1 VKGKKLMVTAILTI
15 FVLALIPK
23 SYTQEDNQIQSFY
36 HHDEAG
42 LVIEIQAPSNTIPGG
57 KLNVSVSVYCY
68 AEGISINYL
77 IIKIFDFKEG
87 REKLPIG
94 TITYVDT
101 NEEAGYNPRFNE
113 TETRTYEIDIPVD
126 VWDITY
132 GEVSCQWEFGGHTFN
147 IRDDGF
153 TMTYVQN
160 VKMGELIEQ
169 LSNKTIE
176 YEALWK
182 NYTELNQTYWDLKI
196 NQTSSMEMELSN
208 ARLAMVILIAITVF
222 FIATTLYLMVKRPRE
237 YW

>member
-23 SYTQEDNQIQSFY
+23 SYTQEDNQIQTFY

-42 LVIEIQAPSNTIPGG
+42 LVIEIQAPSNTIPDREI
-57 KLNVSVSVYCY
+57 NVSVSVYCY

-77 IIKIFDFKEG
+77 IIKIFGFKEG
-87 REKLPIG
+87 REKLPIE

-101 NEEAGYNPRFNE
+101 NEGTGYNPQYNE
-113 TETRTYEIDIPVD
+113 TETQTYKIDIPFD
-126 VWDITY
+126 VWGITY
-132 GEVSCQWEFGGHTFN
+132 GEVSCQWKFGGHIYN
-147 IRDDGF
+147 IRDNGF
-153 TMTYVQN
+153 VMTYVQN
-160 VKMGELIEQ
+160 VKMEELKEQ
-169 LSNKTIE
+169 LSNKAME